1 MGAKGNVLVTG
12 GAGYVGSHTCK
23 ALAGAGYTP
32 VVFDSLENGHRWAVK
47 WGPLVEA
54 DLRDL
59 AAVEQAMT
67 EYKPVA
73 VLHFAG
79 YIEAGESMT
88 KPAKYYA
95 NNILGLT
102 NTIEAAQRHGVKRF
116 IFSSTAAVYGDPVT
130 LPIPEDHPTLPINP
144 YGSSK
149 LMSERILADAESAY
163 GIRHVNLR
171 YFNASGAD
179 AALETGEAHAPE
191 SHLIPLA
198 IRAAFDKDFVLKV
211 FGDDYDTPDGT
222 AVRDYVHV
230 SDLAAAHVLAL
241 DHLNEGGASDCFNLG
256 IGQGYSV
263 RQVIE
268 AVSDAAG
275 CPVKAEDAPRRAGD
289 PPSLVASGEKARR
302 MLGWKPVHSDLEAIA
317 HTAVEWYRRMETM
330 T

>member
-1 MGAKGNVLVTG
+1 MSAKGNVLVTG

-32 VVFDSLENGHRWAVK
+32 VVFDSLENGHDWAVK

-54 DLRDL
+54 DLRDFD
-59 AAVEQAMT
+59 AIARAMA
-67 EYKPVA
+67 EFEPVA

-79 YIEAGESMT
+79 YIAAGESMVE
-88 KPAKYYA
+88 PAKYYA

-102 NTIEAAQRHGVKRF
+102 NTIEAAQRQGVKRF

-130 LPIPEDHPTLPINP
+130 TPITEDHPKQPINP

-149 LMSERILADAESAY
+149 LMSELILADAEAAY
-163 GIRHVNLR
+163 GIAHVNLR

-179 AALETGEAHAPE
+179 PDLDTGEAHDPE
-191 SHLIPLA
+191 THLIPLA
-198 IRAAFDKDFVLKV
+198 IRAAFDDDYALKV
-211 FGDDYDTPDGT
+211 FGCDYDTEDGT

-230 SDLAAAHVLAL
+230 SDLASAHVLAL
-241 DHLNEGGASDCFNLG
+241 DYIEGGGTSDSFNLG

-268 AVSDAAG
+268 AVESAAG
-275 CPVKAEDAPRRAGD
+275 CPVKADDAPRRAGD
-289 PPSLVASGEKARR
+289 PPSLVASGEKARTQ
-302 MLGWKPVHSDLEAIA
+302 LGWKPDFSDLDTIA
-317 HTAVEWYRRMETM
+317 RTAVEWYRQMKI
-330 T
+330 

>member
-1 MGAKGNVLVTG
+1 MSDKGNVLVTG

-47 WGPLVEA
+47 WGPMVEA

-59 AAVEQAMT
+59 EAVERAMA
-67 EYKPVA
+67 EYQPSA

-79 YIEAGESMT
+79 YIAAGESMAE
-88 KPAKYYA
+88 PAKYYA

-102 NTIEAAQRHGVKRF
+102 NTIEAAHRHGVDRF
-116 IFSSTAAVYGDPVT
+116 IFSSTAAVYGDPVE
-130 LPIPEDHPTLPINP
+130 LPIPEEHPKHPINP

-149 LMSERILADAESAY
+149 LMSERILADAEDAY
-163 GIRHVNLR
+163 GIRHINLR

-179 AALETGEAHAPE
+179 AALDTGEAHDPE

-198 IRAAFDKDFVLKV
+198 IRAALDDSFALKI
-211 FGDDYDTPDGT
+211 FGNDYDTPDGT

-241 DHLNEGGASDCFNLG
+241 DHLDKGGASDCFNLG

-268 AVSDAAG
+268 AVRDAAG
-275 CPVKAEDAPRRAGD
+275 CPVKANDAPRRAGD
-289 PPSLVASGEKARR
+289 PPSLVASGKKARR
-302 MLGWKPVHSDLEAIA
+302 VLGWEPAHSDLETIA
-317 HTAVEWYRRMETM
+317 RTAVEWYRRMETM